1 MKKIKLYSGIY
12 LVKERFLKN
21 QIYYF
26 LETPK
31 ISVIIPQI
39 KNKFLVISQKRI
51 PIKKKTYEFPGGL
64 LDKGDSAVK
73 SAIKELYEETGY
85 KSLSKPKK
93 ILRLYPDP
101 GRLKSEYICF
111 IIKKI
116 KKIKIPEKGIEIHL
130 LTKNQIINLIKLQK
144 FSHACHISAF
154 LFYINQNKYLSNK

>member
-51 PIKKKTYEFPGGL
+51 PIKKK
-64 LDKGDSAVK
+64 
-73 SAIKELYEETGY
+73 
-85 KSLSKPKK
+85 
-93 ILRLYPDP
+93 
-101 GRLKSEYICF
+101 
-111 IIKKI
+111 
-116 KKIKIPEKGIEIHL
+116 
-130 LTKNQIINLIKLQK
+130 NL
-144 FSHACHISAF
+144 
-154 LFYINQNKYLSNK
+154 